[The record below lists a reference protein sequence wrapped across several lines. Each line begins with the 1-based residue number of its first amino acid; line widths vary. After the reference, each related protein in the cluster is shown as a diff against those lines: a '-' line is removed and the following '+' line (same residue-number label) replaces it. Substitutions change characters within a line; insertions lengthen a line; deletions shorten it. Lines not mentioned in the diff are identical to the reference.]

1 MKSLSTKLIMGLLAF
16 VYSSLVMAVPPFL
29 EGQIVVE
36 GEPKELSE
44 LKVLKKLPKSGLTV
58 YSVESGREFGQLQKL
73 RKQGFR
79 AGLNFIAHASLKPN
93 DSFYR
98 YQWHLPAIQSEQA
111 WDITRGANSRVAV
124 LDTGIVTG
132 GKDGVNQC
140 SFGYD
145 VVNLDSNPH
154 DGSDLSHGTHVAG
167 TISQLTNFDSSLV
180 GYGAVGMA
188 PEACVMPIKVL
199 DDSGSGSF
207 ADIAEGI
214 YIAVDNGADV
224 INMSLGVN
232 ARYGITSDPLVDP
245 ALDYAES
252 KGVLVVAAAGNDG
265 FQKNVSYP
273 AIYSSVVAVGAT
285 DFNNQKV
292 RYSNSGTGLD
302 LMAPGG
308 DTSVDNSGDS
318 YPDGVLQESY
328 SQTNGYGHYFLQG
341 TSMASPHVAG
351 VAALMVAHGFT
362 DLAYLRDVLLS
373 STLDL
378 ESAGYDNTTG
388 FGLVQAFNALVTGT
402 PVAGGPPA
410 APSEPTPANNATD
423 VSLNTTLN
431 WTGSSDVASYRVYFG
446 GSSLEFVGETSQTSF
461 DPGTLNY
468 FTNYQWQVVA
478 VNNDGETSGSVW
490 FFTTEEEPTETETGG
505 SLTDNDGDG
514 YYAEQGDCN
523 DYDRHVYPGHN
534 DTKGRWG
541 KDGVDNDC
549 NGVIDG

>member
-1 MKSLSTKLIMGLLAF
+1 MKSLCFKSILGLAA
-16 VYSSLVMAVPPFL
+16 LVFSNTLLAVPPFL
-29 EGQIVVE
+29 QGQIVVE

-44 LKVLKKLPKSGLTV
+44 FKILKKLPKSGLTV
-58 YSVESGREFGQLQKL
+58 YSVESGRELGQLQKL
-73 RKQGFR
+73 RKQGIR

-93 DSFYR
+93 DSYYN

-111 WDITRGANSRVAV
+111 WDITRGANSAVAV
-124 LDTGIVTG
+124 LDTGIVSG
-132 GKDGVNQC
+132 GGDGVNQC

-167 TISQLTNFDSSLV
+167 TISQLTSFDSNLV
-180 GYGAVGMA
+180 GYGTVGMA

-245 ALDYAES
+245 ALDYAEN

-265 FQKNVSYP
+265 NRKNVSYP
-273 AIYSSVVAVGAT
+273 AIYPSVVAVGAT

-308 DTSVDNSGDS
+308 DTSVDKNGDN
-318 YPDGVLQESY
+318 YPDGVLQETF

-351 VAALMVAHGFT
+351 VAALMVAHGFN
-362 DLAYLRDVLLS
+362 DLVYLRNILLS

-378 ESAGYDNTTG
+378 ADVGYDSATG

-402 PVAGGPPA
+402 SVTGGPPS
-410 APSEPTPANNATD
+410 APREPSPSTNATD
-423 VSLNTTLN
+423 IKVDTTLN
-431 WTGSSDVASYRVYFG
+431 WSGSGDADSYKVYFG
-446 GSSLEFVGETSQTSF
+446 TSTLELVGETSQTSY

-468 FTNYQWQVVA
+468 FTNYQWQIVA
-478 VNNDGETSGSVW
+478 VNTEGEASSSIW
-490 FFTTEEEPTETETGG
+490 FFTTEEEPAETGS

-514 YYAEQGDCN
+514 YYAEQGDCDDFN
-523 DYDRHVYPGHN
+523 RHVYPGHN

-541 KDGVDNDC
+541 SDGLDNDC